1 MTKVNTQIDQQKMEA
16 FAERILAEVNSTMST
31 FTMYLGHKLGLYQ
44 TLAEAGPVTSE
55 ELARKTGYVERY
67 LKEWLSAQTA
77 GGYVEYNAATRR
89 FSLPPEHAATLVDQD
104 SPVYMAPFVL
114 FGPSITAV
122 LPALME
128 VFRKGGGVSYESYG
142 QDCIDGI
149 AYGNRPMYL
158 HDLAEKWIPAMPDV
172 AARLNKGG
180 RAADIGCGIGWSSIC
195 LAKGYPR
202 VHVDGIDVD
211 AASIE
216 QARTN
221 AEKEGVS
228 NRVTFHNA
236 PAEKARLEGPYDL
249 VIAFECL
256 HDMPYPVEALKK
268 IRELAAPGGTV
279 LIADEAAGDSL
290 EENCNF
296 LGHFFYNVSVLH
308 CLPQA
313 MVFPDAAGTGTAIG
327 PATVCQYAEQA
338 GFTRVEVL
346 DIENLFF
353 RFYRLTP

>member
-1 MTKVNTQIDQQKMEA
+1 MTTVTTQIDQQKMEA
-16 FAERILAEVNSTMST
+16 FAERILAEVNNAMST
-31 FTMYLGHKLGLYQ
+31 FNMYVGHKLGLYK
-44 TLAEAGPVTSE
+44 TLAETGPVTSE

-77 GGYVEYNAATRR
+77 GGYVGYNAATRR
-89 FSLPPEHAATLVDQD
+89 FSLRPEHAAALVDQD

-114 FGPSITAV
+114 FGPSTSAT
-122 LPALME
+122 LPALIQA
-128 VFRKGGGVSYESYG
+128 FRKGGGVSFQSYG
-142 QDCIDGI
+142 QDCIEGI

-158 HDLAEKWIPAMPDV
+158 HDLVEKWIPAMPDV
-172 AARLNKGG
+172 HTRLQNGG
-180 RAADIGCGIGWSSIC
+180 RVADIGCGVGWSTIS
-195 LAKGYPR
+195 LARGYPNAQ
-202 VHVDGIDVD
+202 VDGIDVD

-216 QARTN
+216 QARAT

-228 NRVTFHNA
+228 DRVTFHNT

-249 VIAFECL
+249 VTAFECL
-256 HDMPYPVEALKK
+256 HDMPYPVEALGKM
-268 IRELAAPGGTV
+268 RELAGPGRTV
-279 LIADEAAGDSL
+279 LIADEAAGDTL

-313 MVFPDAAGTGTAIG
+313 MVFPDAGGTGTAIG
-327 PATVCQYAEQA
+327 PATVRRYAEQA